1 MHIVIWRKKS
11 MSYDFQQVG
20 SEWRQFGNA
29 LKFNFTKLDAL
40 AAETESQ
47 VKKMFISI
55 CLFKLPI
62 WIIFILK
69 LFFRVM
75 LFIKWSWIGWLGKK
89 KKPLW
94 AD

>member
-1 MHIVIWRKKS
+1 

-47 VKKMFISI
+47 VKNVYFK
-55 CLFKLPI
+55 LFKLFELH
-62 WIIFILK
+62 IFILK